1 MKILVTGFDPFGGE
15 TVNPAY
21 EAVKLFD
28 AGQAVLTPAIWKGT
42 QSTLK
47 IGRSNAIV
55 VTVPSGSGGKLSTQV
70 VRKDPLLA
78 PIAQGDEVGQLKVM
92 LGDQQVALVPLL
104 ALEAVPQTGLLGRAW
119 DAIRLWIK

>member
-1 MKILVTGFDPFGGE
+1 MRTTLIL
-15 TVNPAY
+15 A
-21 EAVKLFD
+21 
-28 AGQAVLTPAIWKGT
+28 
-42 QSTLK
+42 
-47 IGRSNAIV
+47 NAIV